1 MSEWVGVS
9 VCLITMSGDLLR
21 DSSSEFVWDKFQTVS
36 VVEYKRRSVLYRAD
50 RVESFGPVII
60 INIGSV
66 VN

>member
-1 MSEWVGVS
+1 MGGSERLFNYDEWRLAQGFIIGIRVGQVI
-9 VCLITMSGDLLR
+9 L
-21 DSSSEFVWDKFQTVS
+21 S
-36 VVEYKRRSVLYRAD
+36 VVEYKRRRSVLYRAD